1 MSTEKD
7 MNREEIYNQVIQE
20 YSHLQYEF
28 EGDKLQDEINKI
40 IDNKLNK

>member
-1 MSTEKD
+1 MKD
-7 MNREEIYNQVIQE
+7 REEIYNQVIQE